1 MRAGKV
7 FIANAKEEASN
18 VRDKAVNVTW
28 TGLERPSPHL
38 VENQCTDVPFLHV
51 VAHDVTDPRDPFQS
65 HLKLW
70 ALDNGK
76 GHVDKL
82 TVSQISEWTSKSA
95 CVAFLSACSTADTKE
110 PVLFEEG
117 LDVCTAFNVAGIP
130 NVIGSIWPV
139 PNVVGADM
147 AGAFWEIISD
157 RMADGGKTEEGH
169 VVALALNRATR
180 RMMVKY
186 PDDPLS

>member
-1 MRAGKV
+1 M
-7 FIANAKEEASN
+7 
-18 VRDKAVNVTW
+18 
-28 TGLERPSPHL
+28 
-38 VENQCTDVPFLHV
+38 
-51 VAHDVTDPRDPFQS
+51 
-65 HLKLW
+65 

-82 TVSQISEWTSKSA
+82 TVSQISEWTTKSA

-117 LDVCTAFNVAGIP
+117 LDICTAFNVAGIP

-147 AGAFWEIISD
+147 AGVFWEIISD
-157 RMADGGKTEEGH
+157 RMADGGKTEAH

-186 PDDPLS
+186 PLSRRSTFVGWLHSRWRFIVAYSIVLYLDHARMTWQVIFL